1 MNEGA
6 HAQSLRAVLQ
16 ELLTCAQAL
25 EKTLLAERTAL
36 SEHNLNTLNRHTEAK
51 KDHLLRLEALELQR
65 RQLLNSLGV
74 SPGQDLILPGL
85 DALWQ
90 AVRTALR
97 ACQEANEVNGAIVR
111 THHRQTQ
118 RALDLLAGRD
128 GAESVYAA
136 NGLPASRSL
145 SEEIA
150 KA

>member
-16 ELLTCAQAL
+16 ELLVCAAAL
-25 EKTLLAERTAL
+25 NETLLAERQAL

-51 KDHLLRLEALELQR
+51 KDHLLRLEVLELQR
-65 RQLLNSLGV
+65 RQLLNALGV
-74 SPGQDLILPGL
+74 APGADLIVPGL
-85 DALWQ
+85 DSLWQ
-90 AVRTALR
+90 EVRATLKR
-97 ACQEANEVNGAIVR
+97 CQEANEVNGAIVR

-128 GAESVYAA
+128 GAETVYAA
-136 NGLPASRSL
+136 DGLPASRSL

>member
-1 MNEGA
+1 MTEGA
-6 HAQSLRAVLQ
+6 QAQSLRAVLQ
-16 ELLTCAQAL
+16 ELLSCARAL
-25 EKTLLAERTAL
+25 NETLLAERTAL

-65 RQLLNSLGV
+65 RQLHNTLGV
-74 SPGQDLILPGL
+74 EPDRELIVPGL
-85 DALWQ
+85 DALWE
-90 AVRTALR
+90 AVRTTLR

-111 THHRQTQ
+111 SHHRQTQ

-128 GAESVYAA
+128 GATSIYAA
-136 NGLPASRSL
+136 DGLPASRTL